1 MNKIRKCLF
10 PVAGYGTRFLP
21 ATKAIPKEMLPI
33 GSKPLIQY
41 AVEEALSCNISD
53 MVIVTSKFKG
63 AIRAHFEPNH
73 EIEASIRG
81 SEKEKL
87 LYTLNKI
94 IDTCKFSY
102 IEQPEMLG
110 LGHAIHCG
118 NQLIGDESFAV
129 MLPDDLCHNEGDSVL
144 KQMKEIY
151 EKNPDCCVVAIE
163 EVPTEE
169 VNKYGVID
177 GELVSGSTKIYQVK
191 SMVEKPDPVEAPT
204 NLAIIGRYILT
215 PEIFE
220 VLKDISPDKNGEI
233 QITDALTMLAKQG
246 KVLAYKFQGIRFD
259 CGNTKGFLRASNEI
273 TYKDEC

>member
-41 AVEEALSCNISD
+41 AVEEALSCNIFD
-53 MVIVTSKFKG
+53 MVMITSKFKG

-73 EIEASIRG
+73 EIEASVKG

-87 LYTLNKI
+87 LDALDKI
-94 IDTCKFSY
+94 IDTCEFSY
-102 IEQPEMLG
+102 VEQPEMLG
-110 LGHAIHCG
+110 LGHAISCG
-118 NQLIGDESFAV
+118 DQLIEGEPFAV
-129 MLPDDLCHNEGDSVL
+129 LLPDDLCHNEGDSVL
-144 KQMKEIY
+144 GQMKDIH
-151 EKNPDCCVVAIE
+151 EKNPDCCIVAIE
-163 EVPTEE
+163 EVPIEE

-177 GELVSGSTKIYQVK
+177 GDLVSGSANTYQVEN
-191 SMVEKPDPVEAPT
+191 MIEKPDPAEAPT
-204 NLAIIGRYILT
+204 NLAIIGRYILI

-233 QITDALTMLAKQG
+233 QITDALMVLAKQG
-246 KVLAYKFQGIRFD
+246 KVLAYKFQGSRFD
-259 CGNTKGFLRASNEI
+259 CGNPKGFLRATNEMS
-273 TYKDEC
+273 EL